1 MSNPATFQL
10 PPEGV
15 YAAQITAAQPAV
27 SKNQNEMLVTDFQ
40 LLPKDGVV
48 RGWLVLSD
56 VARFRLQAFCVS
68 FQILPPGDPGA
79 LLYLTP
85 EHCLGRYGFL
95 RIKHQT
101 WKGRQVAK
109 IDRFLSRLVA
119 IRENPALQ
127 EVVFPSQ
134 KPLPLAPPAVIATAS
149 SGEPDD
155 LPF

>member
-1 MSNPATFQL
+1 MPSPSRSL

-15 YAAQITAAQPAV
+15 YAAQITAAQPAT
-27 SKNQNEMLVTDFQ
+27 SKNGNAMLVLDLN
-40 LLPKDGVV
+40 LLPSGENV
-48 RGWLVLSD
+48 RSWLVLTD

-79 LLYLTP
+79 LLHLTP

-95 RIKHQT
+95 RLRHEMWQ
-101 WKGRQVAK
+101 GQQVPK
-109 IDRFLSRLVA
+109 VDRFLSRIMA

-127 EVVFPSQ
+127 EVTFPSQ
-134 KPLPLAPPAVIATAS
+134 KPLPLSPAAVSATAPVGDP
-149 SGEPDD
+149 GE